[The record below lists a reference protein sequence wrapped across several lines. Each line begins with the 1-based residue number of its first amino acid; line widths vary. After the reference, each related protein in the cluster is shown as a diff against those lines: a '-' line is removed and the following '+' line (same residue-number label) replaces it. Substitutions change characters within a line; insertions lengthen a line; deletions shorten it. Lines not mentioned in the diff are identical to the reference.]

1 MLVKVEKEN
10 MDHSEVEVIEDFG
23 TGYFV
28 PYQRA
33 LWDLF
38 EKPQSSHSA
47 KMISLLSTGIGTIK
61 SQPFNHQNI
70 HPKVLFSSLQWAC
83 VSTLFTGCRCLKT
96 NDIVRNKMRSSAPQA
111 HDVKGDPVDNP
122 SLAFIEAVLTNEK

>member
-1 MLVKVEKEN
+1 MLAQVEKEN

-47 KMISLLSTGIGTIK
+47 KMISLLSTGR
-61 SQPFNHQNI
+61 NN
-70 HPKVLFSSLQWAC
+70 
-83 VSTLFTGCRCLKT
+83 ST
-96 NDIVRNKMRSSAPQA
+96 
-111 HDVKGDPVDNP
+111 
-122 SLAFIEAVLTNEK
+122 AFIKTSFSRSCAHLYCGHVSQHFSLDAGAEQMTLSQIK

>member
-1 MLVKVEKEN
+1 MLVQVEKEN
-10 MDHSEVEVIEDFG
+10 MDHSEVEIVEDFG

-47 KMISLLSTGIGTIK
+47 KMISLLSTGRKKGFFSLYQNNLHPGLVLISTVGMCLNTFHWMQVPEQMTV
-61 SQPFNHQNI
+61 SQT
-70 HPKVLFSSLQWAC
+70 K
-83 VSTLFTGCRCLKT
+83 
-96 NDIVRNKMRSSAPQA
+96 
-111 HDVKGDPVDNP
+111 
-122 SLAFIEAVLTNEK
+122 

>member
-1 MLVKVEKEN
+1 MLAQVEKEN

-47 KMISLLSTGIGTIK
+47 KMISLLSTGRRNY
-61 SQPFNHQNI
+61 SQPFIKIYFPRSCSDFYSGHVSQHFPLDAGAQN
-70 HPKVLFSSLQWAC
+70 K
-83 VSTLFTGCRCLKT
+83 
-96 NDIVRNKMRSSAPQA
+96 
-111 HDVKGDPVDNP
+111 
-122 SLAFIEAVLTNEK
+122 

>member
-1 MLVKVEKEN
+1 MLAKVEKEN

-47 KMISLLSTGIGTIK
+47 KMISLLSTGRYN
-61 SQPFNHQNI
+61 S
-70 HPKVLFSSLQWAC
+70 
-83 VSTLFTGCRCLKT
+83 
-96 NDIVRNKMRSSAPQA
+96 SSA
-111 HDVKGDPVDNP
+111 
-122 SLAFIEAVLTNEK
+122 FIFPIIGCVRT

>member
-47 KMISLLSTGIGTIK
+47 KMISLLSTGRH
-61 SQPFNHQNI
+61 HQNSSPI
-70 HPKVLFSSLQWAC
+70 SSIRISFPGLVLISTVGMCLNTFHWMQVRPKQMTVCQ
-83 VSTLFTGCRCLKT
+83 
-96 NDIVRNKMRSSAPQA
+96 I
-111 HDVKGDPVDNP
+111 
-122 SLAFIEAVLTNEK
+122 

>member
-1 MLVKVEKEN
+1 

-47 KMISLLSTGIGTIK
+47 KMISLLSTGR
-61 SQPFNHQNI
+61 HQNSFSI
-70 HPKVLFSSLQWAC
+70 PSGYPSIGLVLISTVGMCLNTFHWMQVPEQMA
-83 VSTLFTGCRCLKT
+83 VSQK
-96 NDIVRNKMRSSAPQA
+96 K
-111 HDVKGDPVDNP
+111 
-122 SLAFIEAVLTNEK
+122 

>member
-1 MLVKVEKEN
+1 MSRLSLVKVEKEN

-47 KMISLLSTGIGTIK
+47 KMISLLSTGRLHNSSPMLSFMTSVPGL
-61 SQPFNHQNI
+61 
-70 HPKVLFSSLQWAC
+70 VLI
-83 VSTLFTGCRCLKT
+83 STVGMCLNT
-96 NDIVRNKMRSSAPQA
+96 FHWMQV
-111 HDVKGDPVDNP
+111 
-122 SLAFIEAVLTNEK
+122 T